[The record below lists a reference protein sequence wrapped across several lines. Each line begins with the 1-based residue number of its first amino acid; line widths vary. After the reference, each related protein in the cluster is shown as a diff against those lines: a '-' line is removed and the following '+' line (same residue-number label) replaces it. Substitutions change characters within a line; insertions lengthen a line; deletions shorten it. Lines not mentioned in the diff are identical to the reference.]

1 MGQKSGPVK
10 EPADRVVKEIRRA
23 TRRQFSAEE
32 KIRIVLSGLRGED
45 SIAELCRRE
54 GIVQNLVWGFFC
66 QARCRVRLPLTSSI
80 RWQHPDDPREPAVGR
95 KSIAPQPC
103 IRLDP
108 TLDPDHEAAIRF
120 GGEAPRGGPI
130 LHTASKPG
138 FCSGQPPTRII
149 VNGLTRQRDRP
160 PN

>member
-10 EPADRVVKEIRRA
+10 EPAEQVVKAIRRA

-80 RWQHPDDPREPAVGR
+80 RWQHPDDPRGARRWAQKHRAATLYSVG
-95 KSIAPQPC
+95 SHI
-103 IRLDP
+103 
-108 TLDPDHEAAIRF
+108 
-120 GGEAPRGGPI
+120 GSGP
-130 LHTASKPG
+130 
-138 FCSGQPPTRII
+138 
-149 VNGLTRQRDRP
+149 
-160 PN
+160 